1 MAINKLVS
9 SIVATAVLACSA
21 SVSAATLKL
30 SHNHD
35 RNHPVHEAMQF
46 MAKRAKELSGG
57 SLKVRIYP
65 DATLGTQRESTELL
79 QIGALDMVKS
89 NASELE
95 SFESTYSAFNM
106 PYLFRDRN
114 HFYQV
119 TMGEI
124 GEKILASSEDK
135 GFIGLTYYD
144 AGSRN
149 FYAAKPI
156 QSPADLKGMKVRV
169 QPSPTA
175 VSMVQHMGA
184 SPTPLAYG
192 ELYTALDQGV
202 VDSAENNITSFVT
215 SRHGEVAKQFSFSE
229 HAMIPD
235 VLVISKIS
243 WDKLSADEQKALKQA
258 ALESSMEMK
267 DLWAEAEDKN
277 RKYAE
282 EKMGVIFMSIDKTPF
297 VKSVEPMY
305 VELKKNNAELSAIVE
320 EIRKAGA

>member
-57 SLKVRIYP
+57 SLNVRIYP
-65 DATLGTQRESTELL
+65 DATLGSQRESTELL

-95 SFESTYSAFNM
+95 SFEPSYSAFNM
-106 PYLFRDRN
+106 PYLFRDRD

-119 TMGEI
+119 TMGAI

-175 VSMVQHMGA
+175 VSMVEHMGA

-215 SRHGEVAKQFSFSE
+215 SRHGEVAKKFSFSE

-235 VLVISKIS
+235 VLVISKIT
-243 WDKLSADEQKALKQA
+243 WDKLSADEQTALKQA
-258 ALESSMEMK
+258 ARESSMEMK
-267 DLWAEAEDKN
+267 ELWAASEDKN

-282 EKMGVIFMSIDKTPF
+282 EKMGVTFMSIDKTPF

-305 VELKKNNAELSAIVE
+305 VALKKNNAELSVIVE
-320 EIRKAGA
+320 EIRNTGV

>member
-1 MAINKLVS
+1 MVINKLVS
-9 SIVATAVLACSA
+9 SILATAVLACSA

-46 MAKRAKELSGG
+46 MADRAKELSGG
-57 SLKVRIYP
+57 SLRVRIYP
-65 DATLGTQRESTELL
+65 DATLGSQRESTELL
-79 QIGALDMVKS
+79 QIGALDMMKS

-95 SFESTYSAFNM
+95 SFEPSYSVYNL
-106 PYLFRDRN
+106 PYLFRDSD
-114 HFYQV
+114 HYYQV
-119 TMGEI
+119 TMGDI
-124 GEKILASSEDK
+124 GEEILNSSEDK
-135 GFIGLTYYD
+135 GFIGLTYYT

-156 QSPADLKGMKVRV
+156 MSPADLKGMKVRV

-175 VSMVQHMGA
+175 VSMVEHMGA

-215 SRHGEVAKQFSFSE
+215 SGHGEVAKQFTFSE

-235 VLVISKIS
+235 VLAISKMS

-258 ALESSMEMK
+258 ARESTMK
-267 DLWAEAEDKN
+267 MKELWTVAEEKN
-277 RKYAE
+277 RKVAE
-282 EKMGVIFMSIDKTPF
+282 EKMGVTFMTVDKTPF

-305 VELKKNNAELSAIVE
+305 TALKKSNPELSAIVDQ
-320 EIRKAGA
+320 IRNTGV

>member
-1 MAINKLVS
+1 MVLKKLAG
-9 SIVATAVLACSA
+9 SILATAVIACSTNVLA
-21 SVSAATLKL
+21 DTLKL

-46 MAKRAKELSGG
+46 MAERVDELTDG
-57 SLKVRIYP
+57 SVKIRIYP
-65 DATLGTQRESTELL
+65 DATLGSQRESTELL

-95 SFESTYSAFNM
+95 SFEPTYSAFNM
-106 PYLFRDRN
+106 PYLFRDSD

-124 GEKILASSEDK
+124 GQKILESSEDK

-149 FYAAKPI
+149 FYADKLI
-156 QSPADLKGMKVRV
+156 KTPADLKGMKVRV

-175 VSMVQHMGA
+175 VSMVEHMGA

-235 VLVISKIS
+235 VLIISSIS
-243 WDKLSADEQKALKQA
+243 WNKLDADEQKALKQA
-258 ALESSMEMK
+258 ATESTMK
-267 DLWAEAEDKN
+267 MKELWTAAESKNREYAEDK
-277 RKYAE
+277 
-282 EKMGVIFMSIDKTPF
+282 MGVTFTAIDKKPF
-297 VKSVEPMY
+297 VQAVEPMY
-305 VELKKNNAELSAIVE
+305 SDLKKNNAVLSVIVE
-320 EIRKAGA
+320 EIRQTGA

>member
-1 MAINKLVS
+1 MAIKKLVS

-106 PYLFRDRN
+106 PYLFRDRD

-119 TMGEI
+119 TMGGI

-149 FYAAKPI
+149 FYADKPI
-156 QSPADLKGMKVRV
+156 QTPADLKGMKVRV

-175 VSMVQHMGA
+175 VRV
-184 SPTPLAYG
+184 L
-192 ELYTALDQGV
+192 
-202 VDSAENNITSFVT
+202 T
-215 SRHGEVAKQFSFSE
+215 SRKH
-229 HAMIPD
+229 
-235 VLVISKIS
+235 
-243 WDKLSADEQKALKQA
+243 
-258 ALESSMEMK
+258 
-267 DLWAEAEDKN
+267 
-277 RKYAE
+277 
-282 EKMGVIFMSIDKTPF
+282 
-297 VKSVEPMY
+297 
-305 VELKKNNAELSAIVE
+305 
-320 EIRKAGA
+320 